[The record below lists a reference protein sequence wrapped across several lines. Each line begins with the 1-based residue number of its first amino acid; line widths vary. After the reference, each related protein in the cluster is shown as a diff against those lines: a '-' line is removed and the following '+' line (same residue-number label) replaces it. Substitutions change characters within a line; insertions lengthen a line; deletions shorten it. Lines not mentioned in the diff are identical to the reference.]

1 MARTGSPLT
10 HPRIRVAGDARE
22 RGRQYGEAARDRILI
37 GLAAYEKAF
46 QRAAGWSWKDA
57 SAAAAVFEPEIRA
70 SYPQYLEEMAGIAEG
85 AGLSFSDVLT
95 LNTRTEVIWAA
106 TAREAAEEGR
116 RRARECTSFA
126 LAGRRTRA
134 GRPLTGQNWDWL
146 THCRDTL
153 VILEVE
159 QPDAPNYVTVV
170 EAGLLAKC
178 SLNSAGL
185 AVMTN
190 ALVTSADRGEPG
202 IPYHVMLRALADCEQ
217 LSSAIDTIQK
227 NFRASAANYLLST
240 GDDVAVDLE
249 AGPGDF
255 LAVQAILPEDGAL
268 VHTNHFLRSP
278 RSQEDVSLYAMPD
291 SLIRLQRAEQA
302 IARSA
307 EPHDIASLRRALSD
321 HADFP
326 SGVCCHPRPEDEEQ
340 WATVMSVI
348 MDPQDRRMWLA
359 PGLPCETE
367 FVELDFG
374 NLLTGESNLAKFR
387 PAS

>member
-1 MARTGSPLT
+1 M
-10 HPRIRVAGDARE
+10 
-22 RGRQYGEAARDRILI
+22 
-37 GLAAYEKAF
+37 
-46 QRAAGWSWKDA
+46 
-57 SAAAAVFEPEIRA
+57 
-70 SYPQYLEEMAGIAEG
+70 
-85 AGLSFSDVLT
+85 LT

-278 RSQEDVSLYAMPD
+278 RRQDDVSLYAMPD

-307 EPHDIASLRRALSD
+307 EPHDIAFPAAGSERSRRLSLGRVLSPATRGRGAVGDCDVGDHGPAGPPDVDRTRAPVRDRVHGTGLRQPVD
-321 HADFP
+321 RGIEP
-326 SGVCCHPRPEDEEQ
+326 GQVPTGV
-340 WATVMSVI
+340 VNG
-348 MDPQDRRMWLA
+348 
-359 PGLPCETE
+359 GLQQGSFE
-367 FVELDFG
+367 
-374 NLLTGESNLAKFR
+374 A
-387 PAS
+387 

>member
-1 MARTGSPLT
+1 MSRTGSPRT
-10 HPRIRVAGDARE
+10 HPRIRVAGSPLE

-37 GLAAYEKAF
+37 SRAAYEKAF
-46 QRAAGWSWKDA
+46 QRAAGWSWEQA

-106 TAREAAEEGR
+106 TARQASEER
-116 RRARECTSFA
+116 HRLARECTSFA
-126 LAGRRTRA
+126 LLGRRTRS
-134 GRPLTGQNWDWL
+134 GRPLVGQNWDWL
-146 THCRDTL
+146 MHCFDTL

-185 AVMTN
+185 AVTTN
-190 ALVTSADRGEPG
+190 ALVTSGDRGEPG
-202 IPYHVMLRALADCEQ
+202 IPYHVMLRALADCEL
-217 LSSAIDTIQK
+217 LSSAIETVQK
-227 NFRASAANYLLST
+227 NFRASAANYLFAT
-240 GDDVAVDLE
+240 GDDIAVDLE

-255 LAVQAILPEDGAL
+255 FAVQAILPEDGAI

-278 RSQEDVSLYAMPD
+278 RGQDDVSLYAMPD
-291 SLIRLQRAEQA
+291 SLVRLQRAA
-302 IARSA
+302 STIAGAA
-307 EPHDIASLRRALSD
+307 EPHDVASLRRALSD

-359 PGLPCETE
+359 SGHPCEAD
-367 FVELDFG
+367 FVEQDFG
-374 NLLTGESNLAKFR
+374 DLLAREADLAKFR